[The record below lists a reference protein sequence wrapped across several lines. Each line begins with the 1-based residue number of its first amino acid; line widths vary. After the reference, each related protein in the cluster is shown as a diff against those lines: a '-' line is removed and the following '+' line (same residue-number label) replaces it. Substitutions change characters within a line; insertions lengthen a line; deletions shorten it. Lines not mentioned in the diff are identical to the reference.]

1 MRFRVQ
7 INAFSGPLDLLY
19 YLIRKNEL
27 DVRDIPIAEIADQFL
42 EMSSVLEQIDFDA
55 VGEFLELAT
64 RLIEIKSQMAL
75 PHQEELEQEVD
86 DPRRDLVRR
95 LLEYKRFKDAA
106 AALDDRRRQWQQRFA
121 RCSTESEKRGVDP
134 ADQPI
139 QDVELWDL
147 VSAFSRVM
155 RDSAAAKPASIRYD
169 DTPIE
174 AYSEMICR
182 RLAQEAR
189 LPFESI
195 FPSAAHRSKFIGVF
209 LALLELIRGGLVMVD
224 QSENF
229 GRLWIL
235 AGPKLGASLG
245 QDADAQGGAD
255 RANSPSDDSL
265 PGRR

>member
-7 INAFSGPLDLLY
+7 LSAFAGPFDLLY

-27 DVRDIPIAEIADQFL
+27 DVRDVPIAEIADQYL
-42 EMSSVLEQIDFDA
+42 ELLEVLEQIDFDA
-55 VGEFLELAT
+55 VGEFLDLAT

-75 PHQEELEQEVD
+75 PGQEKQEQEVD
-86 DPRRDLVRR
+86 DPRHDLVRR

-106 AALDDRRRQWQQRFA
+106 ATLDDQRRQWQQRFA
-121 RCSTESEKRGVDP
+121 RRPIDAGDRTLDL

-155 RDSAAAKPASIRYD
+155 RDSAAAKPTSIRYD

-174 AYSEMICR
+174 VYADIIQQ
-182 RLAQEAR
+182 RLQIEPK
-189 LPFESI
+189 LGFEELFESG
-195 FPSAAHRSKFIGVF
+195 AHRSKLIGVF
-209 LALLELIRGGLVMVD
+209 LALLELIRNALVIVD

-229 GRLWIL
+229 GQLWIL
-235 AGPKLGASLG
+235 PGPKFGRGAAG
-245 QDADAQGGAD
+245 AADLSASAKPTPLDHAD
-255 RANSPSDDSL
+255 
-265 PGRR
+265 